1 MIEFYQLIKY
11 KKMSE
16 LTLKMA
22 QLDQIKADMN
32 EQVEMLSDAEVNAL
46 AQQLNAAINLP
57 FLEEEKEFIVFVKV
71 IKLIDQQLYNLLP
84 NEYYALVKDATEGI
98 SEEEAKI
105 IKERLTPVIN
115 NVINIPVLTEEQE
128 GHLIGMV
135 LGLIINAMVKGFK
148 LEAIEPT
155 E

>member
-1 MIEFYQLIKY
+1 
-11 KKMSE
+11 MSE
-16 LTLKMA
+16 RTLKQS
-22 QLDQIKADMN
+22 QLDQIREDMN

-46 AQQLNAAINLP
+46 AQKLNAAINLP
-57 FLEEEKEFIVFVKV
+57 FLEEEKEFIVFAKV
-71 IKLIDQQLYNLLP
+71 IKLVDQQLYNLLP
-84 NEYYALVKDATEGI
+84 NEYYALVKDTTEGV

-115 NVINIPVLTEEQE
+115 SAINIPVLTEEQE
-128 GHLIGMV
+128 AHLIGLL

-155 E
+155 S

>member
-1 MIEFYQLIKY
+1 
-11 KKMSE
+11 MSE
-16 LTLKMA
+16 LTLKQS

-46 AQQLNAAINLP
+46 AQKLNAAINLP
-57 FLEEEKEFIVFVKV
+57 FLKEEKEFIVFVKV
-71 IKLIDQQLYNLLP
+71 IKLIDQQLYSLLP
-84 NEYYALVKDATEGI
+84 NEYYVLVKDTTEGI

-115 NVINIPVLTEEQE
+115 KVINIPVLTEDQE
-128 GHLIGMV
+128 ENLISLL

-148 LEAIEPT
+148 LEAIEPIA
-155 E
+155 